1 MWDRLD
7 GAKRPRA
14 KRPSGRTIVTRW
26 VSGGNQRQTAGSRTM
41 SLSVGASYGADED
54 GPQED
59 ALA

>member
-7 GAKRPRA
+7 GAEA
-14 KRPSGRTIVTRW
+14 ASSEATIREDHRDALG
-26 VSGGNQRQTAGSRTM
+26 SGGNQRQTAGSRTM